1 MTHTSPGQ
9 HLRLVGAAPHPLD
22 DLCAALAEWTARSDD
37 GRPVAY
43 LEVGDGVLHH
53 KDYPLTAAAA
63 AELAAM
69 LRASTARDPGRRP
82 GPGLDTAQHGS
93 DPVST
98 CRSGRP
104 AAGQDRADE

>member
-63 AELAAM
+63 AQLAAM
-69 LRASTARDPGRRP
+69 LRASTARNPGGRP
-82 GPGLDTAQHGS
+82 GPGLDS

-98 CRSGRP
+98 GRP
-104 AAGQDRADE
+104 RRPATGEDRAGE